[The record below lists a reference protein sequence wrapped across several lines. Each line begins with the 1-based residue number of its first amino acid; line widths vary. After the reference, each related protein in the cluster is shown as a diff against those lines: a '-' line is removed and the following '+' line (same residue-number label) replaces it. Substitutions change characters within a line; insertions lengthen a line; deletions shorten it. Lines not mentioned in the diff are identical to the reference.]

1 MTEKPDP
8 ARHVDAFQKLVDE
21 WTAWEAYNTRRQG
34 GGLVR
39 GQFVVSQNP
48 FAMELLRDTVK
59 LLKAQAAVN
68 TTLLAA
74 IDDLNRRLNS

>member
-1 MTEKPDP
+1 MPEKPDP
-8 ARHVDAFQKLVDE
+8 ARHVDAFQELVDE
-21 WTAWEAYNTRRQG
+21 WVEWETYNRRRQG

-48 FAMELLRDTVK
+48 FAVELLRDTVK

-68 TTLLAA
+68 TMLLAA
-74 IDDLNRRLNS
+74 IDDLNRRLNA